1 MGRGRKTTVR
11 VGMAIFALAGCVLVV
26 DEILEQRYLR
36 ALAVAALTIGLLVM
50 GRAAFRSAD

>member
-1 MGRGRKTTVR
+1 MGRGRKTAVR

-26 DEILEQRYLR
+26 DEILEESYLR